1 MMQRMDVELT
11 TEQARAVWQLRR
23 RHPGA
28 DVRVHGRPWG
38 VIVELRRYGH
48 TVALAGVDPHGL
60 QLPDRRVGAAA

>member
-1 MMQRMDVELT
+1 MMQRMDLELT

-28 DVRVHGRPWG
+28 EVRVHGRPWG
-38 VIVELRRYGH
+38 VIVELRRHGH
-48 TVALAGVDPHGL
+48 TVGLAGVDHHGL